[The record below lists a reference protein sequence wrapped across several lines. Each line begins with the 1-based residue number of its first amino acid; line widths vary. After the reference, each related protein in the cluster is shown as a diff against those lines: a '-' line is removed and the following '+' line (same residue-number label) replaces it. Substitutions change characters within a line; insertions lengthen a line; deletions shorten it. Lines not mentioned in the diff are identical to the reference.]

1 MKPTQ
6 MYFLRHGES
15 ELNHKRIFAGPSVDP
30 ALTPSGVQEAALQAA
45 AWRDIPFSAIYSSP
59 AKRALQTALTM
70 NTGRQ
75 LEVLISDRLKEVD
88 IGELDGQSI
97 DIPEN
102 LAVYRSVISKWEQDV
117 RTTRFPGGESLADV
131 ESRAYRFF
139 EGLTGSDL
147 HQPILVVA
155 HGILFMS
162 VLWLFGRDRSDR
174 IQDYYMGRCHLTIV
188 SWDGSQ
194 LHLEKVNMPPVPG
207 AKSESALS

>member
-1 MKPTQ
+1 MKPIQ
-6 MYFLRHGES
+6 LYFLRHGES
-15 ELNHKRIFAGPSVDP
+15 VLNHKRIFAGPSVDP
-30 ALTPSGVQEAALQAA
+30 SLTPSGVQEAALQAA

-59 AKRALQTALTM
+59 AQRAMQTAQTM
-70 NTGRQ
+70 NAGRQ
-75 LEVLISDRLKEVD
+75 LEIHITNQLKEVD

-102 LAVYRSVISKWEQDV
+102 LAVYRSVISKWEQDA
-117 RTTRFPGGESLADV
+117 RTARFPGGESLADV

-139 EGLTGSDL
+139 EGLPGSEL
-147 HQPILVVA
+147 HRPILVAA

-162 VLWLFGRDRSDR
+162 VLWLFVKGRSNR

-194 LHLEKVNMPPVPG
+194 LHLEKMNIPPVPG